1 MESFS
6 YIFTSD
12 RVVSCS
18 EYLFSCI
25 QFFADFLCLWCKC
38 VWIQTRKSGGGWLE
52 VGRFHGLDSRVWF
65 IALGEGS
72 SVRRLM
78 PVLWVLYYI
87 HMLLL

>member
-1 MESFS
+1 MFGFKLEN
-6 YIFTSD
+6 
-12 RVVSCS
+12 R
-18 EYLFSCI
+18 
-25 QFFADFLCLWCKC
+25 
-38 VWIQTRKSGGGWLE
+38 GGGGLE

-87 HMLLL
+87 HMLLLLVVLLKLFVSITRY